1 MRRPR
6 AEQRQSSDGARLHE
20 GCVPGRGRRPTKI
33 ERRVVEGLFSVPQ
46 PDAAR
51 KLGISLTTL
60 KQACRR
66 LGIMR
71 WPYQRHVHESTAL
84 THRSPTMR
92 ALSCEVGCAPCR
104 ASCEVGCAP
113 CRALSSSSSTS
124 DPECIQSSS
133 STVGDQDADN
143 MSEEMNGD
151 PSDENMNQT
160 QSVDTKPAWPR
171 WVVVDGVLDA
181 DKSHA
186 RTSSIRQQAHMAP
199 VASFECASEPSSI
212 KGGSATTCQAD
223 RPSNSVAQS
232 TRIASWSIDRELE
245 LMLSDDDPHQAHAS
259 SGLDGRAE
267 SPFVDGWAVPL
278 SVWLRPCADYVT
290 EWSPPYM

>member
-46 PDAAR
+46 TDAAR

-92 ALSCEVGCAPCR
+92 ALSCEAGA
-104 ASCEVGCAP
+104 
-113 CRALSSSSSTS
+113 TS
-124 DPECIQSSS
+124 DPECMQSSS

-143 MSEEMNGD
+143 MSDEMNGD
-151 PSDENMNQT
+151 PSDEKANQT
-160 QSVDTKPAWPR
+160 QRLIRLESATWSSLALLPGSRSPSR
-171 WVVVDGVLDA
+171 QPSSGVEL
-181 DKSHA
+181 
-186 RTSSIRQQAHMAP
+186 AHTAP
-199 VASFECASEPSSI
+199 VAAFECASEPSSI
-212 KGGSATTCQAD
+212 KGGSATTRQAD
-223 RPSNSVAQS
+223 RPSNYVAQS
-232 TRIASWSIDRELE
+232 TRIASWDVNLE
-245 LMLSDDDPHQAHAS
+245 LDLLLRDDGPHQALAS
-259 SGLDGRAE
+259 SGFDERAE
-267 SPFVDGWAVPL
+267 SLPQFVDGWAVPL
-278 SVWLRPCADYVT
+278 SVWLKPYAGYVT
-290 EWSPPYM
+290 DWPPPYMYH

>member
-6 AEQRQSSDGARLHE
+6 AQQRQSSDGAKLHE

-84 THRSPTMR
+84 TRRSPSMR
-92 ALSCEVGCAPCR
+92 ALSCEAGA
-104 ASCEVGCAP
+104 
-113 CRALSSSSSTS
+113 TS
-124 DPECIQSSS
+124 DPESIRSSS

-143 MSEEMNGD
+143 MSDEMNGD

-160 QSVDTKPAWPR
+160 RSVDTKRAWPR

-181 DKSHA
+181 AESHA
-186 RTSSIRQQAHMAP
+186 RTSSIRQQAHTAP
-199 VASFECASEPSSI
+199 VAAFECASEPSSI
-212 KGGSATTCQAD
+212 KGGSASTCQAD

-232 TRIASWSIDRELE
+232 TRIASWNIDRELAF
-245 LMLSDDDPHQAHAS
+245 LLSDDDPHEALAS

-267 SPFVDGWAVPL
+267 SLPQFVDGWVVPL

-290 EWSPPYM
+290 DWSAPYT